1 MYCLVAVKKWVETV
15 VIDLSLC
22 PFAKQKQDKIRYF
35 HSDASNVESLLN
47 DFHRELSLMEKDN
60 SIETTLLVHPDI
72 LQSFDEYNQF
82 LDIADSLLEQLE
94 LVGVFQI
101 ASFHPRYQ
109 FSGTS
114 AEDVENYSNR
124 SPYPMLHILRES
136 SLENAIASFGD
147 TEGIPEKNIE
157 HLNQLGQEKM
167 EQLLRACI
175 AN

>member
-1 MYCLVAVKKWVETV
+1 MKAKKSEIFT
-15 VIDLSLC
+15 
-22 PFAKQKQDKIRYF
+22 
-35 HSDASNVESLLN
+35 
-47 DFHRELSLMEKDN
+47 
-60 SIETTLLVHPDI
+60 
-72 LQSFDEYNQF
+72 EYNQF